1 MKRTFFV
8 ITVVLVVVLLGG
20 ALFAQTQTKKTSQGQ
35 ASSQPALSSSN
46 IGIVDINKVFDAHPN
61 TAKIAEVE
69 KQIADEFQKR
79 QQELNEKGKGKTREE
94 VQKLE
99 EEMNAA
105 WAPVRDEMLKKRQA
119 LVEERYSDVIAAV
132 RKVADSMKLSLVIRS
147 GIRIPVS
154 QREVLEMPLVLYGG
168 VDITDQVIKE
178 LENIVAAREKK

>member
-1 MKRTFFV
+1 MKRVFF
-8 ITVVLVVVLLGG
+8 ISAVVLVVVLLGG
-20 ALFAQTQTKKTSQGQ
+20 ALFAQTQTKRTSQGQ
-35 ASSQPALSSSN
+35 ASSQPTLSSSS

-61 TAKIAEVE
+61 TVKIAEIE

-79 QQELNEKGKGKTREE
+79 QQELNERGKGKTREE

-119 LVEERYSDVIAAV
+119 LVEERYGDVIAAV
-132 RKVADSMKLSLVIRS
+132 RKVAESMKLSLVIR
-147 GIRIPVS
+147 GEIRVPIS

-178 LENIVAAREKK
+178 LGSIVAAREKK